1 MKYYPIGGW
10 NTCKFL
16 VTPQELKEILRGFH
30 LVEFCRR
37 VPADYVETGIE
48 NFISDYEEFY
58 HLLISGHKFNFRR
71 DNVITKLLMGVTND
85 LSKCTYYASFQ
96 DKEDKLWYKTSDFI
110 EPCVGI
116 NIFVLYLDE
125 EQKLQSKFSFTQFPE
140 NIMGIQF
147 EFPKK
152 IYLKEEEGC
161 EKKCNELDTYNEVYQ
176 VAVDK
181 IKYLCRNL
189 TITIGENVHR
199 TKIKISTSAL
209 KDIRDG
215 YFIKENNCVIK

>member
-10 NTCKFL
+10 NTYKFL
-16 VTPQELKEILRGFH
+16 VTPQELKEILRDFH
-30 LVEFCRR
+30 LVEFCQR

-58 HLLISGHKFNFRR
+58 HLLIAGHKFNFGRY
-71 DNVITKLLMGVTND
+71 NVITKLLMGVTND

-116 NIFVLYLDE
+116 NIFALYLDE
-125 EQKLQSKFSFTQFPE
+125 KQKLHSNFSSE

-176 VAVDK
+176 VAVEK
-181 IKYLCRNL
+181 IKHLCRNL
-189 TITIGENVHR
+189 TITIGEHVHR

-209 KDIRDG
+209 KDIRG
-215 YFIKENNCVIK
+215 AYFIKENNCVIK